1 MGTAEAHQWPR
12 RCAVSTAAL
21 VCLAGSLV
29 VVAWAFD
36 IVALQHV
43 VAGWPRMAAGTA
55 LGFAVAG
62 ASLFL
67 VATRGADSRLA
78 AGLAGTVLL
87 LGLFKL
93 GEHLTGWRSG
103 IDSLWFHDTAAASG
117 AVAPAR
123 MSPATALELVMLGAA
138 LLLTPNSR
146 PLLPFQGL
154 ALLAVLIS
162 WLGFSRYL
170 YGGAPLVA
178 YADMAVHTALLFLAL
193 SAGVLCTRTDGG
205 LLALLVSRG
214 LGGTACRRLLP
225 VALIA
230 PLAIGWLRLQGQRA
244 GWYGTEAG
252 LSLFAL
258 SNVLVF
264 SALAWVTGA
273 YLDRSDSERQRAEQR
288 ARAQL
293 ERLDLLQRITRAIG
307 ERQDQHSIFQV
318 ALRSLEADL
327 QVAFA
332 CVCLHDPADAALSVA
347 SVGPASELLA
357 PLLSMS
363 ARSTVAIDANG
374 LSRCLQGRL
383 VYEPDLRTMAF
394 AFAQRLTQGGLHALV
409 LAPLQVESR
418 VFGMLVVARR
428 QANSFSS
435 GDCELLLQLSEH
447 MALAAH
453 QAQLHD
459 ALQTAYDDLRQTQ
472 QAAAQQDRLRALGQ
486 MASGIAHDINN
497 ALSPAALYTESLLE
511 RETSLSA
518 QARGQLQTIERAIG
532 DVSATVARMR
542 EFYRPH
548 DAQPALMP
556 LLLDQLVR
564 QVVDLTRA
572 RWSDMPQRRGVVIE
586 LQTELAPQLP
596 HVPGIESEIRE
607 ALVNLVFNAVDAM
620 PDGGRLTLRTRVDD
634 PTETTAGAP
643 PRTVCVDVIDTG
655 IGMDE
660 ETSRRCL
667 EPFFTTKGE
676 RGTGL
681 GLAMVYGLVQR
692 HGADLEIESAPGR
705 GTTVSLRFPAAN
717 VATDPAQPASDPD
730 VPPLRILIVD
740 DDPVLLESLRG
751 VLQADGHFIAGASGG
766 RDGIAALHR
775 GTAFDVVIT
784 DLGMPEVDGRRV
796 AVAVKQAS
804 PSTPV
809 LLLTGWGQRLIADA
823 EVPPHVD
830 VVLAKP
836 PKLRELRAAL
846 ARCSRGDAN
855 GR

>member
-1 MGTAEAHQWPR
+1 MPRQLLPRENSGMGTTEARQWPR
-12 RCAVSTAAL
+12 RCAASTAAL
-21 VCLAGSLV
+21 VCLTGSLV
-29 VVAWAFD
+29 VAAWAFD
-36 IVALQHV
+36 IVALQHI

-55 LGFAVAG
+55 LGFAFAG

-103 IDSLWFHDTAAASG
+103 IDTLWLHDTAAASG

-123 MSPATALELVMLGAA
+123 MSPATSLELAVLGTA

-146 PLLPFQGL
+146 PLLPFQAL
-154 ALLAVLIS
+154 ALLAGLIG

-170 YGGAPLVA
+170 YGGAPLFA
-178 YADMAVHTALLFLAL
+178 YADMAVHTALLFLVL
-193 SAGVLCTRTDGG
+193 SAGVLCARTNGG
-205 LLALLVSRG
+205 LLALLLSHG
-214 LGGTACRRLLP
+214 LGGITCRRLLP
-225 VALIA
+225 AALLA
-230 PLAIGWLRLQGQRA
+230 PLVIGWLRLQGQRA

-264 SALAWVTGA
+264 STLVWVTAA
-273 YLDRSDSERQRAEQR
+273 YLDRIDSERQRAEQR
-288 ARAQL
+288 VRVQL

-307 ERQDQHSIFQV
+307 QRQDQRSTFQV
-318 ALRSLEADL
+318 ALRSLEGDL

-332 CVCLHDPADAALSVA
+332 CVCLHDPADDVLSVA
-347 SVGPASELLA
+347 SVGPASEPLA
-357 PLLSMS
+357 LTLAMS
-363 ARSTVAIDANG
+363 ARSTIAIDANG

-383 VYEPDLRTMAF
+383 VYEPDTDSLAF
-394 AFAQRLTQGGLHALV
+394 AFPQRLARGGLHSLV

-428 QANSFSS
+428 QADSFSS
-435 GDCELLLQLSEH
+435 SDCEFLLQLSEH
-447 MALAAH
+447 VALAAH

-472 QAAAQQDRLRALGQ
+472 QAVAQQDRLHALGH

-511 RETSLSA
+511 QETTLSV

-548 DAQPALMP
+548 EAQPVLMP
-556 LLLDQLVR
+556 LLLNQLVR

-572 RWSDMPQRRGVVIE
+572 RWSDMPQQRGVMIE
-586 LQTELAPQLP
+586 LRTELAPQLP
-596 HVPGIESEIRE
+596 HVPGIESEVRE

-620 PDGGRLTLRTRVDD
+620 PEGGQLTLRTRVGDD
-634 PTETTAGAP
+634 TGPTAGAA
-643 PRTVCVDVIDTG
+643 PRVVCVDVIDSG

-681 GLAMVYGLVQR
+681 GLAMVYGLAQR
-692 HGADLEIESAPGR
+692 HGADLDIESSLGR
-705 GTTVSLRFPAAN
+705 GTTVSLRFPAAH
-717 VATDPAQPASDPD
+717 AASDPAQPAPDPV

-751 VLQADGHFIAGASGG
+751 VLQADGHVIVGAYGG
-766 RDGIAALHR
+766 REGIAALQR
-775 GTAFDVVIT
+775 KPAFDV
-784 DLGMPEVDGRRV
+784 
-796 AVAVKQAS
+796 
-804 PSTPV
+804 
-809 LLLTGWGQRLIADA
+809 
-823 EVPPHVD
+823 
-830 VVLAKP
+830 
-836 PKLRELRAAL
+836 
-846 ARCSRGDAN
+846 
-855 GR
+855 